1 MEIQKNSPVPI
12 YMQIV
17 YDIKNK
23 INFGKLKGGDQLP
36 SVRSLSH
43 EFDINVNTVLKAYDQ
58 LIKEGYVTSQKGLGY
73 YVSSNIKEN
82 VVAYQMEYIRQS
94 LELIKKSAEIGDIS
108 LETICNLMK
117 EVWNDEEMEQVN
129 ENSSEDT
136 TELKLE
142 KYTFDILE
150 RRSLMMPSG
159 FELYSGSGKG
169 HNFFFKL
176 DIVSVIQ
183 QTDDKIVL
191 IDYNGEYK
199 SFIES
204 LGGKYVDLSNEEC
217 NYTNLLKFEKARMLD
232 QKGDGYVLT
241 PLSER
246 ITCFNLDYSQKEN
259 IDIII
264 KTAFCKAELTT
275 WLDTKPNHIWLYIP
289 SINVMHYHYQA
300 VYDAAKSSR
309 INGII
314 YTIAIDTKDIS
325 AEKDVIRA
333 MLMNSRYNVLIDD
346 IAKYNSQLDKDLS
359 NYIDVYNLYSLD
371 YKEYIEENESYS
383 FYTL

>member
-17 YDIKNK
+17 YDVKNK

-117 EVWNDEEMEQVN
+117 EVWNDGEMEQVN

-169 HNFFFKL
+169 HNFFL
-176 DIVSVIQ
+176 Q
-183 QTDDKIVL
+183 
-191 IDYNGEYK
+191 NK
-199 SFIES
+199 SFYSYWPPSFSAIETKTS
-204 LGGKYVDLSNEEC
+204 SSPFFPVRASSSDKLPMLTIFPLIITAILSAN
-217 NYTNLLKFEKARMLD
+217 A
-232 QKGDGYVLT
+232 
-241 PLSER
+241 SA
-246 ITCFNLDYSQKEN
+246 S
-259 IDIII
+259 
-264 KTAFCKAELTT
+264 
-275 WLDTKPNHIWLYIP
+275 
-289 SINVMHYHYQA
+289 SI
-300 VYDAAKSSR
+300 
-309 INGII
+309 
-314 YTIAIDTKDIS
+314 
-325 AEKDVIRA
+325 
-333 MLMNSRYNVLIDD
+333 
-346 IAKYNSQLDKDLS
+346 
-359 NYIDVYNLYSLD
+359 
-371 YKEYIEENESYS
+371 
-383 FYTL
+383 

>member
-108 LETICNLMK
+108 FDEISNLAK
-117 EVWNDEEMEQVN
+117 EVWTEKETEQVN
-129 ENSSEDT
+129 NSCSEDIP
-136 TELKLE
+136 ELKPE
-142 KYTFDILE
+142 KYTFDVVK
-150 RRSLMMPSG
+150 RKSLMMPSG

-169 HNFFFKL
+169 HNFFFKCE
-176 DIVSVIQ
+176 IVSVIQ
-183 QTDDKIVL
+183 NTNDKIVL
-191 IDYNGEYK
+191 IDYNGEYR

-204 LGGKYVDLSNEEC
+204 VGGKYIDLSADEC
-217 NYTNLLKFEKARMLD
+217 NYDNLQNFYWARSQD
-232 QKGDGYVLT
+232 RKDDEYNLT
-241 PLSER
+241 PLTER

-259 IDIII
+259 NDLII
-264 KTAFCKAELTT
+264 TAAFYKAIMTT
-275 WLDTKPNHIWLYIP
+275 WFDDKPNYIWLYIP
-289 SINVMHYHYQA
+289 SINAMHYHYKA
-300 VYDAAKSSR
+300 IYNASKGSR
-309 INGII
+309 PKGII
-314 YTIAIDTKDIS
+314 YTIALDIKDIS
-325 AEKDVIRA
+325 TENNEIMA
-333 MLMNSRYNVLIDD
+333 MFSNSQYIVLTDD
-346 IAKYNSQLDKDLS
+346 ITKYNSQLDKGLS
-359 NYIDVYNLYSLD
+359 NYIDISTSYSLD
-371 YKEYIEENESYS
+371 YKEYIKENESYS